1 MIPRTPWRSRL
12 RLALA
17 LIRGAVYVDH
27 VRSNGWGQIIRLR
40 TVDDVRMLE
49 EGQR

>member
-1 MIPRTPWRSRL
+1 MIPRTPWRSRI
-12 RLALA
+12 ALA
-17 LIRGAVYVDH
+17 WALFRGAVYVDN

-40 TVDDVRMLE
+40 TVEDVHPLE

>member
-1 MIPRTPWRSRL
+1 VIPRTPWRSRL
-12 RLALA
+12 RLAWSILS
-17 LIRGAVYVDH
+17 GAMYVDN

-40 TVDDVRMLE
+40 TVDDVYPLE

>member
-1 MIPRTPWRSRL
+1 MIPVTPWRSRI

-17 LIRGAVYVDH
+17 VLRGTIYVDN
-27 VRSNGWGQIIRLR
+27 VRSLGWGQIIRLR
-40 TVDDVRMLE
+40 TVEDVHPLE

>member
-1 MIPRTPWRSRL
+1 MIPRTPWRSRI

-17 LIRGAVYVDH
+17 ILRGAVYVDN
-27 VRSNGWGQIIRLR
+27 VRSLGWGQVIRLR
-40 TVDDVRMLE
+40 TVEDVHPLE